1 MNPQNITSQIPSQIP
16 SSIPPEIPYIEKQFV
31 LTFKFSALQSFI
43 LTFLAEL
50 GDKTFIMLI
59 ILQLKANKV
68 TILFSSMFAELIM
81 NSTAI
86 FIGWT
91 IDYML
96 YKNLIDYIGIVFFLV
111 YGIWL
116 FGELFRTKKETFE
129 NEILSA
135 NKNHNKELT
144 RQINSPQKTTELA
157 IIQEEDE
164 TNINQPLLENK
175 IPIKNNK
182 IDSNFSFGDK
192 ISPEES
198 YEKER
203 REEELKA
210 KEENI
215 DFKVF
220 WTIFKRM
227 ALSECGDRTQWT
239 SLIMSAIFNTRGV
252 LLGSCCALT
261 FTIILGVYYGQTLV
275 KYLHESTLNFLLGIV
290 LLSYAFQIFAG
301 K

>member
-1 MNPQNITSQIPSQIP
+1 MNPQNITSIP
-16 SSIPPEIPYIEKQFV
+16 SSIPSPIPEEIPYIEKQFV

-59 ILQLKANKV
+59 ILQLKTNKV
-68 TILFSSMFAELIM
+68 TILFSSLFAEILM
-81 NSTAI
+81 NSIAI

-157 IIQEEDE
+157 IIQEEDDE
-164 TNINQPLLENK
+164 ININQPLLDNK
-175 IPIKNNK
+175 TPIKNTK
-182 IDSNFSFGDK
+182 IENSFSFGEK
-192 ISPEES
+192 LSPEES

-261 FTIILGVYYGQTLV
+261 ITCIIGVYYGQTLV

>member
-1 MNPQNITSQIPSQIP
+1 MNPQNITSIP
-16 SSIPPEIPYIEKQFV
+16 SSIPSSIPQEVPYIEKQFV
-31 LTFKFSALQSFI
+31 LTFKFSAIQSFI
-43 LTFLAEL
+43 LTLLAEF

-59 ILQLKANKV
+59 ILQLKTNKV
-68 TILFSSMFAELIM
+68 TILFSSLFAELIM

-129 NEILSA
+129 NELLSA
-135 NKNHNKELT
+135 NKNHNKELS
-144 RQINSPQKTTELA
+144 RQLNSPQKTTELA

-164 TNINQPLLENK
+164 TNINQPLLDNK
-175 IPIKNNK
+175 ITNKNIK
-182 IDSNFSFGDK
+182 IDNSTFSFGEK
-192 ISPEES
+192 LTPEES

-215 DFKVF
+215 DFRVF

-261 FTIILGVYYGQTLV
+261 VTIILGVYYGHTLV

-290 LLSYAFQIFAG
+290 LLSYAFQIYAG

>member
-1 MNPQNITSQIPSQIP
+1 MNPQKITSIP
-16 SSIPPEIPYIEKQFV
+16 SSIPSPIPEEIPYIEKQFV

-59 ILQLKANKV
+59 ILQLKTNKV
-68 TILFSSMFAELIM
+68 TILFSSLFAEILM
-81 NSTAI
+81 NSIAI

-135 NKNHNKELT
+135 NKNHNKELS

-203 REEELKA
+203 REEELKS

-290 LLSYAFQIFAG
+290 LLSYAFQIYAG